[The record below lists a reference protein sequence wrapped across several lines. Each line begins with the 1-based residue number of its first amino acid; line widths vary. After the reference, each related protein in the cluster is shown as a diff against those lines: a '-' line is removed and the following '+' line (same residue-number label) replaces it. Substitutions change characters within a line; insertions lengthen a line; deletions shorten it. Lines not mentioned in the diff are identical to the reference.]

1 MLRKGAADESAGC
14 AMKGGDDGGDESY
27 ASKEVGR
34 SEAMEKAAIGKKPT
48 TKVELGVSGD
58 GRKVQPRSQ
67 TSITPRN
74 SGR

>member
-1 MLRKGAADESAGC
+1 MLRKGAADEVAGC
-14 AMKGGDDGGDESY
+14 AMKGGDDDGDESY
-27 ASKEVGR
+27 VSKEVGR

-67 TSITPRN
+67 TVDYTAQ
-74 SGR
+74 